1 MMRAGYTVRT
11 ILLIGAAAAL
21 LSACGRRPGTLDTP
35 YEAAIEARKQAEQDG
50 QPLPPAPEKP
60 VEDRRFILDSL
71 I

>member
-1 MMRAGYTVRT
+1 MMRAANTIRT
-11 ILLIGAAAAL
+11 ILLIGAVAAA

-35 YEAAIEARKQAEQDG
+35 YEAAIEARKQAEKDG

-71 I
+71 L

>member
-11 ILLIGAAAAL
+11 ILLIGAVAAV

-35 YEAAIEARKQAEQDG
+35 YEAGIEARKQAEKDG
-50 QPLPPAPEKP
+50 QPLPPEPEKP